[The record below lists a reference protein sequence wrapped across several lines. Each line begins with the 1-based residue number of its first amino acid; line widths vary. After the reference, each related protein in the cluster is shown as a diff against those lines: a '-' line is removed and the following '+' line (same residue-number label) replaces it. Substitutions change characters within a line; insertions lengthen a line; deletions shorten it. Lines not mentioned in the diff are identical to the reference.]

1 VISIETSTD
10 LKSFF
15 KGFERS
21 SERKKRMGN
30 ARKVEDDDNNNN
42 NKSSSSVLIAATMCI
57 IGLQVHVHVKDGSV
71 FSGIFFTAS
80 VDNGFGIV
88 LKDARITKKGTSI
101 SNVASGSVVDTL
113 VILSSTI
120 VQIIAEGVSLPSN
133 VTTANNEVGSATE
146 TLPSEPRLCAANK
159 STNVSTQGRGFNH
172 KRQAGAQ
179 ILKRS
184 VQIPEVYQQDNIDI
198 QSSSSSLDSMSER
211 VKPIEEDNLM
221 PEPLSNGFHN
231 AAAKPSSTDNL
242 LSESTPVDDTLELCR
257 GRVAASSTA
266 SVPIQAVKK
275 PKEFKLNPEAKIF
288 SPSYTKRLPPSPV
301 GMPHVGNIAYIPSNT
316 PMLPVPEAIYPE
328 VVNNPYVPQAPP
340 PSKFVPYGNVT
351 AGHAVGGFQFP
362 QHMIGP
368 TVNRAQPQ
376 RYTAQYHSVQAAP
389 MLVNP
394 SPQVM
399 VARSGQLVYV
409 QSVSQDLVQG
419 TPPLSP
425 MLSCPLPTAQ
435 HVQYLKHQGVVAAG
449 QPLPLCVSLP
459 FTTGGPQPYG
469 IPTQFPAMQQPPFP
483 TNQPMTVAVPN
494 GFYTKFP

>member
-1 VISIETSTD
+1 
-10 LKSFF
+10 
-15 KGFERS
+15 
-21 SERKKRMGN
+21 MGN
-30 ARKVEDDDNNNN
+30 ARKVEDDDNNN
-42 NKSSSSVLIAATMCI
+42 SSSSSLLIAATMCI

-88 LKDARITKKGTSI
+88 LKNARITKKGTSK
-101 SNVASGSVVDTL
+101 SNVASGTVVDTL
-113 VILSSTI
+113 VILSSNI
-120 VQIIAEGVSLPSN
+120 VQIVAEGVSLPSN
-133 VTTANNEVGSATE
+133 VRAANNEVGSATE
-146 TLPSEPRLCAANK
+146 TLPSETK
-159 STNVSTQGRGFNH
+159 STNVSTRARGYNH
-172 KRQAGAQ
+172 KRQAGAK

-184 VQIPEVYQQDNIDI
+184 VQIPDIHQEDNIDI
-198 QSSSSSLDSMSER
+198 QSSSSSLDSISER

-221 PEPLSNGFHN
+221 PEPFSNGFHD
-231 AAAKPSSTDNL
+231 ASERPSSTDN
-242 LSESTPVDDTLELCR
+242 SSSQSTTFDDTSELCR
-257 GRVAASSTA
+257 GRMASSTA

-275 PKEFKLNPEAKIF
+275 AKEFKLNPEAKIF
-288 SPSYTKRLPPSPV
+288 SPSYTKRLSPSPV
-301 GMPHVGNIAYIPSNT
+301 AMPDVGNIAYIPSNT
-316 PMLPVPEAIYPE
+316 PMLPVPEAIYPG
-328 VVNNPYVPQAPP
+328 VGNNAYVPQAPP
-340 PSKFVPYGNVT
+340 PSKFVPYGNLT
-351 AGHAVGGFQFP
+351 AGYAVSGFQFP

-376 RYTAQYHSVQAAP
+376 RFTSQYHSVQTAP

-425 MLSCPLPTAQ
+425 MLSGPLPTAQ
-435 HVQYLKHQGVVAAG
+435 HVQYLKHHGVVAAG
-449 QPLPLCVSLP
+449 QPLPLCVSQP

-469 IPTQFPAMQQPPFP
+469 IPTQFPVMQQPPFP
-483 TNQPMTVAVPN
+483 TNQPMTFAVPN